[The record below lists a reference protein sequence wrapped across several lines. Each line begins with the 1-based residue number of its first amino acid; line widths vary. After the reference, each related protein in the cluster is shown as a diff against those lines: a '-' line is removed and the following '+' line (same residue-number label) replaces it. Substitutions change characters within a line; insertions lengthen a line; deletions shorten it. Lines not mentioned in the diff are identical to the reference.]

1 MKVTTLGNKIQSFF
15 WDFFST
21 LMSPMDPIQVRYQ
34 LSVSVSYWGMDKND
48 KNSVGLHIHVS
59 VFGEKTINIMQK
71 APN

>member
-1 MKVTTLGNKIQSFF
+1 
-15 WDFFST
+15 
-21 LMSPMDPIQVRYQ
+21 MSPMDPIQVWYQ
-34 LSVSVSYWGMDKND
+34 LSVSVSYWCMDKND